1 MVPSSSPELQV
12 NDPAA
17 ADDYD
22 IIRQCLDGDAD
33 KFSLLVE
40 RHKSM
45 LFSVAYRML
54 GDQDAANDMAQE
66 SFISA
71 YVGLGDFHH
80 GSKFSTWLYQILMN
94 KCRDYLRA
102 GRNKVSVDEIAELRS
117 DPKATPEEAA
127 STHQTSDAV
136 QKALDGLPPE
146 YREVI
151 VLKHLEELDYR
162 EISKIL
168 GASVSAL
175 KVRAYRGR
183 EMLRKLLDEAGM
195 NNE

>member
-1 MVPSSSPELQV
+1 MVPPSSLELKMNSP
-12 NDPAA
+12 A

-22 IIRQCLDGDAD
+22 IIRQCLAGDRD
-33 KFSLLVE
+33 RFSILVE
-40 RHKSM
+40 RYKSM
-45 LFSVAYRML
+45 LFSLAYRML

-71 YVGLGDFHH
+71 YVGLKDFHH
-80 GSKFSTWLYQILMN
+80 GSKFSTWLCQILMN

-102 GRNKVSVDEIAELRS
+102 GKNKVSVDEIADLRS
-117 DPKATPEEAA
+117 DPKATPEETA
-127 STHQTSDAV
+127 SAHQTSDAV
-136 QKALDGLPPE
+136 QKALDGLSPE

-151 VLKHLEELDYR
+151 VLKHLEELDYH
-162 EISKIL
+162 EISQIL
-168 GASVSAL
+168 GASIPAL

-183 EMLRKLLDEAGM
+183 EMLRKLLDKAGM

>member
-1 MVPSSSPELQV
+1 MVPPSSLGL
-12 NDPAA
+12 NMKDHTA

-22 IIRQCLDGDAD
+22 LIRQCLDGDTD
-33 KFSLLVE
+33 KFSFLVE
-40 RHKSM
+40 RYKSM
-45 LFSVAYRML
+45 LFSLAYRML

-71 YVGLGDFHH
+71 YVGLKNFHY

-102 GRNKVSVDEIAELRS
+102 GKNKVSVDEIAELKS
-117 DPKATPEEAA
+117 DPKATPEETA
-127 STHQTSDAV
+127 SIHQTSDVV
-136 QKALDGLPPE
+136 QKALDGLSPE

-151 VLKHLEELDYR
+151 VLKHIEELDYH
-162 EISKIL
+162 EISDIL
-168 GASVSAL
+168 GVSIAAL

-183 EMLRKLLDEAGM
+183 EMLRKLLEEAGM
-195 NNE
+195 NHA